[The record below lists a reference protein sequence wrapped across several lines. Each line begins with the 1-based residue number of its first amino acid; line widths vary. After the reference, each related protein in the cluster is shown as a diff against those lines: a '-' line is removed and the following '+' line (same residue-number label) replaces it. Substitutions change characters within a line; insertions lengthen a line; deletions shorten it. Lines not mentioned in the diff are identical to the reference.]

1 MTRRR
6 GDAPSQRQLRVG
18 EALRHAL
25 VRIFARGHF
34 RDPMLDGAQITVT
47 EVRIS
52 PDLRNAT
59 AFVVPFAGGDAPEML
74 AALKRAAGFFRS
86 QLAQEVELRVA
97 PNVRFELDRTFDR
110 VGRIEA
116 LLQDPRVARDVAGG
130 KTGGD
135 DDA

>member
-1 MTRRR
+1 
-6 GDAPSQRQLRVG
+6 
-18 EALRHAL
+18 
-25 VRIFARGHF
+25 
-34 RDPMLDGAQITVT
+34 
-47 EVRIS
+47 
-52 PDLRNAT
+52 
-59 AFVVPFAGGDAPEML
+59 ML